1 MRQVRGEAG
10 ELPAIPEEEAV
21 ALTLASPGHRIVL
34 SVGSG
39 GSSHHWSATVDRE
52 ECHTVS
58 KHDMDLPDIEHSNKE
73 DEHWHSLP
81 R

>member
-1 MRQVRGEAG
+1 MFSNPITNYIP
-10 ELPAIPEEEAV
+10 PADATFETRPYK
-21 ALTLASPGHRIVL
+21 LHKLD
-34 SVGSG
+34 SG
-39 GSSHHWSATVDRE
+39 PSDSATVDRE